1 VVGGKIETRQSP
13 PRLLPAEFHMSAF
26 LDKAIAIGLVGVVIF
41 SALAFG
47 SNEAWSVGLFEMII
61 TLLILLWAMKFAADK
76 RLKIAVPLTALPI
89 VGLIVLGLVQS
100 VAMTGS
106 DGRIRSLSMD
116 VEATRGA
123 VTVLIFL
130 LASFI
135 IAANFFVT
143 RERLGVLANALI
155 MFGFAM
161 SIFALIQYFTW
172 DGRIYWI
179 RPTQWAAFGPF
190 ANRNHY
196 AGYMEMLTPVPL
208 ALVLARGVRK
218 ESWLFYGFASA
229 IMGLTIVISLSR
241 GGIVSLL
248 AGIIFVVMMSA
259 RREIKHKRATHDE
272 MRNEG
277 ALIALRSSSMLK
289 RVGVALILAV
299 VIALGVIWIGAEGI
313 INRAAESVDQIK
325 GGDPQGELFSRT
337 AVWKDSWE
345 MIINHPFTGI
355 GLGAYEAV
363 FPIYA
368 RNNGMLLVDYAHND
382 YIQAMTDGGI
392 VGGLLA
398 VAFIVLIMRAAFR
411 GMKSDD
417 PLLAGLAMGCG
428 AGVFSMLVHSLF
440 DFNLQIPSNAL
451 LFLFL
456 SAVISHIATTV
467 IERNHEAALNRAARV
482 NVGGYATGV

>member
-1 VVGGKIETRQSP
+1 
-13 PRLLPAEFHMSAF
+13 MSAF
-26 LDKAIAIGLVGVVIF
+26 LDKAIAIGLVGAVIF

-47 SNEAWSVGLFEMII
+47 SNEPWSVGLFELIV
-61 TLLILLWAMKFAADK
+61 TALILLWAMKFAADR
-76 RLKIAVPLTALPI
+76 RLKITVPVTALPI
-89 VGLIVLGLVQS
+89 AGLVALGLVQS
-100 VAMTGS
+100 ASMTGG
-106 DGRIRSLSMD
+106 DGRTLALSMD

-123 VTVLIFL
+123 VVVLIFL

-143 RERLGVLANALI
+143 RERLATLANALVI
-155 MFGFAM
+155 FGLAM
-161 SIFALIQYFTW
+161 SVFALIQYFTW

-179 RPTQWAAFGPF
+179 RPTQWGAFGPF

-208 ALVLARGVRK
+208 ALVLSRGVRK

-229 IMGLTIVISLSR
+229 IMGLTIVVSLSR

-248 AGIIFVVMMSA
+248 TGIAFVVMMSA
-259 RREIKHKRATHDE
+259 RHERKYRRATRGE
-272 MRNEG
+272 
-277 ALIALRSSSMLK
+277 LRSARTPAPFRSSMLK
-289 RVGVALILAV
+289 RVGAACALAI
-299 VIALGVIWIGAEGI
+299 VIGLGVVWIGAEGL
-313 INRAAESVDQIK
+313 INRAAESVDQIR
-325 GGDPQGELFSRT
+325 GGDPLGELFSRT
-337 AVWKDSWE
+337 EVWKDSWK
-345 MIINHPFTGI
+345 MVRDHPVTGV
-355 GLGAYEAV
+355 GLGAYETV
-363 FPIYA
+363 FPTYA
-368 RNNGMLLVDYAHND
+368 RNNGMLLINYAHND
-382 YIQAMTDGGI
+382 YIQALTDGGV

-398 VAFIVLIMRAAFR
+398 LAFIVLILRAAFR

-417 PLLAGLAMGCG
+417 PLLAGLAMGFG
-428 AGVFSMLVHSLF
+428 AGVFSILVHSLF

-467 IERNHEAALNRAARV
+467 VERDAEGALNRAAGV